1 MLVENGKILHI
12 DFGFI
17 MSKEPPAKSGP
28 PIKLCAEMVKNL
40 NLKFK
45 ILFWFY
51 ILYLF
56 YFSSL

>member
-28 PIKLCAEMVKNL
+28 PIKLCAEMVKN
-40 NLKFK
+40 
-45 ILFWFY
+45 
-51 ILYLF
+51 
-56 YFSSL
+56 

>member
-28 PIKLCAEMVKNL
+28 PIKLCAEMIDFGSELADSK
-40 NLKFK
+40 KKEEFIK
-45 ILFWFY
+45 
-51 ILYLF
+51 
-56 YFSSL
+56 